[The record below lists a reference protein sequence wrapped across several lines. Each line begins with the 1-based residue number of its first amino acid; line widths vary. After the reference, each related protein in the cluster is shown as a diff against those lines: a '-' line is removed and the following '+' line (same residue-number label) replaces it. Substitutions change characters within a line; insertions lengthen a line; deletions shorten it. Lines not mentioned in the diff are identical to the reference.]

1 MPTTY
6 TATPDAV
13 VSGGVVAIT
22 EPIDTDL
29 ASASSA
35 MTSVEKVAN
44 VAKKLVNQA
53 LLAGVDP
60 SILNAN
66 LPSGLL
72 FASEG
77 VGGVKTRI
85 YVARSGH
92 DGEFTIT
99 SNANWTNGG
108 GGRWLY
114 DVNTQDAYMLS
125 LMGPGGLSA
134 SQFVSAMQYD
144 TTLGNSWNDAAW
156 SAAYLSANGTAQAA
170 GVGVLT
176 TQTPIAVTGGSGV
189 GTYANGWGAYT
200 TGSHEGVTYKKNL
213 EGRTVFAGA
222 AVGGASLSVGF
233 VLPESYRPTVARQLV
248 GGTNTLNVFSQIL
261 IDTSGNVT
269 IAFPGGGTSTPVF
282 FDGLSF

>member
-156 SAAYLSANGTAQAA
+156 SAAYLSANGTAQPA

-176 TQTPIAVTGGSGV
+176 TQPKNSIASAGMSNSWTNVDDTNAKLYYWKDAE
-189 GTYANGWGAYT
+189 GTCHLWANVQNGIGLAIAT
-200 TGSHEGVTYKKNL
+200 L
-213 EGRTVFAGA
+213 PA
-222 AVGGASLSVGF
+222 A
-233 VLPESYRPTVARQLV
+233 YRPTFKH
-248 GGTNTLNVFSQIL
+248 VFSAVSPDGSSPQAAYWTMNTNGVVEATLAPSRSTIL
-261 IDTSGNVT
+261 MYGSWR
-269 IAFPGGGTSTPVF
+269 
-282 FDGLSF
+282 